1 MVTREKLVE
10 EIEKVP
16 DEHLEE
22 LYRMIK
28 TLEVNGTD
36 AVSGESVMARLRE
49 IRISASPDF
58 SIKANLYRNHPSA
71 PN

>member
-10 EIEKVP
+10 EIEKIP

-28 TLEVNGTD
+28 SLEVNGTD
-36 AVSGESVMARLRE
+36 AESGESVMARLRK

-58 SIKANLYRNHPSA
+58 SIKANRQTQADS
-71 PN
+71 

>member
-10 EIEKVP
+10 EIERIP

-28 TLEVNGTD
+28 SLEVNGTPTE
-36 AVSGESVMARLRE
+36 SGESVMARLRK
-49 IRISASPDF
+49 ISISASPDF
-58 SIKANLYRNHPSA
+58 SLKANLYDLEGEDA
-71 PN
+71 K